1 MTRRYEARRARLVER
16 VATAGLHVWLC
27 IAVALSGALG
37 LPAPARA
44 DDASEAALH
53 FELGSHLYG
62 SGDYAEALDHFLA
75 ANRLAPN
82 PSYAFNIAQTY
93 ALLGRQ
99 RDAYNWYE
107 THLTEYTLSEAD
119 RAEST
124 ARRDALAARLAIIDV
139 TCDPPGAEVFLD
151 RTELGNV
158 GRAPRR
164 LAVEPGSHVV
174 FGRHVGHH
182 ESSVTVLA
190 VLGAVV
196 PAQLSL
202 PSLEGTLTVVTEPP
216 GATVR
221 LEQGG
226 ASLGATPLEVTLPV
240 GTHVLVIELAEHLT
254 DRRAG
259 SPSRRTRR
267 SGSRSRARGQ
277 RTHHLGPLR
286 HQHPRRRQR
295 RASRH
300 LAGGNSPLPR
310 WSLARGRSYPRLAR
324 GSRALEWGDRPRA
337 RQRDPGHGVVACVV
351 GERSRRALLDRL
363 RGRRRRD
370 GGRDRGWHLRARAG
384 RGHRPGALREPAALR
399 ARRRPSRCDRGR
411 RAGGGG
417 RRALRRLARVGPRNE
432 PAPRFVWLVRDR
444 ALSVTGRRRAARHR
458 EQIHCTSDAPGNGPR
473 RTLARRTRVRRSRP
487 GSVCPR
493 DTPPPRRARTW

>member
-1 MTRRYEARRARLVER
+1 MTRRYEARRARLAER

-53 FELGSHLYG
+53 FELGSRLYG

-254 DRRAG
+254 DRRAVTLEENAALRLEVELEANARTTSVLSVTSTPAGASVELRDISLGGTPLSLDGLSPGAARIRVSLEGHEPWSGEIVLEPG
-259 SPSRRTRR
+259 SATRVTA
-267 SGSRSRARGQ
+267 SLRAWSASDPGELSWIGYAAGAVAMAGAIAAGISALV
-277 RTHHLGPLR
+277 LGEAIAQAPYGNPLR
-286 HQHPRRRQR
+286 SERDSA
-295 RASRH
+295 RAAATAADV
-300 LAGGNSPLPR
+300 L
-310 WSLARGRSYPRLAR
+310 
-324 GSRALEWGDRPRA
+324 
-337 RQRDPGHGVVACVV
+337 GVVAAV
-351 GERSRRALLDRL
+351 LF
-363 RGRRRRD
+363 
-370 GGRDRGWHLRARAG
+370 GG
-384 RGHRPGALREPAALR
+384 
-399 ARRRPSRCDRGR
+399 S
-411 RAGGGG
+411 
-417 RRALRRLARVGPRNE
+417 LAWDLG
-432 PAPRFVWLVRDR
+432 
-444 ALSVTGRRRAARHR
+444 
-458 EQIHCTSDAPGNGPR
+458 TS
-473 RTLARRTRVRRSRP
+473 
-487 GSVCPR
+487 
-493 DTPPPRRARTW
+493 PPPASSGSSEIAR